1 MMESSTEN
9 TAGENSTGQGENA
22 VVASSSLGAILREA
36 RERLGLSVADVAGQ
50 IKFAPRQIEALEAD
64 DFQHLPEMA
73 FVRGFV
79 RSYARILQLEPQS
92 LLALLPQPEFIVPA
106 LKSDSVEAPFPS
118 ARSAYQQNLI
128 LLGAALVLAVLATIF
143 IVWHYTTP
151 QVQIEATQVE
161 KEAETEAPSATGMQ
175 SAPVSLVAETGL
187 TLPPASAVL
196 PASPAPVLQAPPAAP
211 VLQPPAMPKVS
222 ASQPVPQAPPANPAN
237 PAIPPNTTAP
247 TGALRLS
254 FGDESWVE
262 VRDKNGRMLL
272 SQNNPRGSEL
282 RLDGQAPLSLVI
294 GRASTVQLY
303 YRGKQVDL
311 KPYISA
317 AGDVARLTL
326 E

>member
-1 MMESSTEN
+1 MEPSTEN
-9 TAGENSTGQGENA
+9 TAGENSAGQGENA
-22 VVASSSLGAILREA
+22 VAASSSLGTTLREA

-92 LLALLPQPEFIVPA
+92 LLALLPQPEFVVPA

-128 LLGAALVLAVLATIF
+128 WLGAALVLAVLVTIF
-143 IVWHYTTP
+143 AVWHYTTP
-151 QVQIEATQVE
+151 QVQVEPTQAE
-161 KEAETEAPSATGMQ
+161 MEAETKAPSAIDMQ
-175 SAPVSLVAETGL
+175 PAPVSAVAETGL
-187 TLPPASAVL
+187 VLPPASAVL
-196 PASPAPVLQAPPAAP
+196 PVSPGPVLQAPA
-211 VLQPPAMPKVS
+211 VPKAS
-222 ASQPVPQAPPANPAN
+222 ADQPVPQAPPAKPAT
-237 PAIPPNTTAP
+237 PPNTTAP
-247 TGALRLS
+247 TGALRLL

-272 SQNNPRGSEL
+272 SQTNPRGSEL

-294 GRASTVQLY
+294 GRASTVQLH

>member
-1 MMESSTEN
+1 MESSTEN
-9 TAGENSTGQGENA
+9 TAGENSAGQDGDA
-22 VVASSSLGAILREA
+22 VAAPSSLGATLREA

-92 LLALLPQPEFIVPA
+92 LLALLPQPEFVVTA

-128 LLGAALVLAVLATIF
+128 WLGAALVLAVLVTIF
-143 IVWHYTTP
+143 AVWHYTTP
-151 QVQIEATQVE
+151 QVQDEPTQAE
-161 KEAETEAPSATGMQ
+161 MEAETKAPSAIDMQ
-175 SAPVSLVAETGL
+175 PAPVSAVAETGL
-187 TLPPASAVL
+187 VLPPASAVL
-196 PASPAPVLQAPPAAP
+196 PVSPNPVLQAPA
-211 VLQPPAMPKVS
+211 VPKVS
-222 ASQPVPQAPPANPAN
+222 ADQPALQAPPAKPAT
-237 PAIPPNTTAP
+237 PPNTTAP
-247 TGALRLS
+247 TGALRLL
-254 FGDESWVE
+254 FADESWVE

-294 GRASTVQLY
+294 GRASTVQLH